1 MNTKKTVKKAA
12 NPPLR
17 KGAVI
22 TRFSS
27 KFNFK
32 GWADMDC
39 EIPKKE
45 GEYLCLVKMVGQE
58 NYEYVITP
66 FTKEEGFMLYAP
78 KVEHVLWTQLIPMP
92 F

>member
-1 MNTKKTVKKAA
+1 MSNEKLSNEAL

-17 KGAVI
+17 KGAVT

-27 KFNFK
+27 KFDFK

-39 EIPKKE
+39 EIPRKE

-58 NYEYVITP
+58 NYEYIIVP
-66 FTKEEGFMLYAP
+66 FTKQEGFMLYAP
-78 KVEHVLWTQLIPMP
+78 KVEHVLWTQLPPMP

>member
-1 MNTKKTVKKAA
+1 MSNEKLSNEAA

-17 KGAVI
+17 KGVVT

-39 EIPKKE
+39 EKPKKD
-45 GEYLCLVKMVGQE
+45 GDYLCLIKWVDEKDYQYMVVSF
-58 NYEYVITP
+58 NRVD
-66 FTKEEGFMLYAP
+66 GFELYPP
-78 KVEHVLWTQLIPMP
+78 KVEHVLWTQLPPMP